1 MSLICCLG
9 DFCTLR
15 CCVPASYSCLLG
27 GRCHRWIRGRK
38 SSPRALAAH
47 RSNHFAPFCASC
59 ERRYV
64 PDLLSRGFVHLAF
77 LCSCILYLLA
87 GGRCHRW
94 IRGRRPLLGHPPRIG
109 QNHFAPFYASCDQRY
124 VSPWLFSGTCAPSVA
139 RRACSSLGCDGTV
152 HERPFRDTRRVSG
165 QWFGECFFGVAHR
178 YTSPI
183 FFSAACHVQEA
194 AAAAAGRAV
203 YLPTV
208 ITSAWWSLSANPVL
222 MPFLLVMFC
231 HSSLRPP
238 CCVCRSMA
246 LV

>member
-1 MSLICCLG
+1 MTDQHASPCL
-9 DFCTLR
+9 CRR
-15 CCVPASYSCLLG
+15 CRRRCGLGLLPAVDLPFGAGSGPFLLG
-27 GRCHRWIRGRK
+27 Y
-38 SSPRALAAH
+38 SPRT
-47 RSNHFAPFCASC
+47 
-59 ERRYV
+59 
-64 PDLLSRGFVHLAF
+64 
-77 LCSCILYLLA
+77 
-87 GGRCHRW
+87 
-94 IRGRRPLLGHPPRIG
+94 G

-124 VSPWLFSGTCAPSVA
+124 VSPWLFSGTCAPPVA
-139 RRACSSLGCDGTV
+139 RRACSSLGCDVTV

-208 ITSAWWSLSANPVL
+208 ITSAWWSLSAIPVL
-222 MPFLLVMFC
+222 LLFLLVMCC